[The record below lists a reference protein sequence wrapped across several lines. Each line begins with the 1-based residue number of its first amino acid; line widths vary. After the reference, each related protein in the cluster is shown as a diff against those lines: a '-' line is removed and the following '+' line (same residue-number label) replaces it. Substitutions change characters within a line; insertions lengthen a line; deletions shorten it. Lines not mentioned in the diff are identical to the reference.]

1 MRQGCAG
8 ALTMGPMGAIWG
20 WALAVAALAVGWAQW
35 GWPGA
40 VMGVTLVVFWL
51 LLQFNRALRVM
62 RQAAGAPVGRVASA
76 VMLHARLRT
85 GMRLLDVIPLT
96 RSLGQPAAP
105 EADPDAGPSAGFGVR
120 EAFVWSDESGACVRV
135 ELRGGRVVRWA
146 LQRPADPTPTAAVAP
161 PGPAQPAE

>member
-1 MRQGCAG
+1 
-8 ALTMGPMGAIWG
+8 MGAIWG
-20 WALAVAALAVGWAQW
+20 WALAVAAVAAGWAQW

-96 RSLGQPAAP
+96 RSLGQPAEPEVKP
-105 EADPDAGPSAGFGVR
+105 EADPDPGPGTGLGVR

-146 LQRPADPTPTAAVAP
+146 LQRPEEPEPAPAPSP
-161 PGPAQPAE
+161 PGPARPAE